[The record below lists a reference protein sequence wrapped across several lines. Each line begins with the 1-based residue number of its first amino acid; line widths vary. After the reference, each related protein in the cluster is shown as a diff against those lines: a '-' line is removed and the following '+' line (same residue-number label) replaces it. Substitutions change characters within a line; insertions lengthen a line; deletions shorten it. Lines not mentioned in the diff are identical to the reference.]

1 MVSLYIEN
9 RYIELDKDVQFAINK
24 TFEDITNPTSIINDW
39 SKTVSIPFT
48 DKNNE
53 TFGHIYNPD
62 RITLHDEGLT
72 TGLYF
77 DPLKKLDFRLE
88 WDSAVLMMGYAKMTS
103 VTKTN
108 GTGRYNVTLNG
119 ELGKVFQEMKKITFD
134 SSAYTGEDKD
144 KYWID
149 GKNWF
154 EKTMNISIFANDLN
168 NGCWQTEPFYSETP
182 TKNNCVGF
190 FPNNSKNK
198 NFDYT
203 SVNTYDGSTNS
214 IQSFVDILAKTEF
227 ETKNKISPNEVIP
240 DGMLPREIGEYRSYL
255 QHPFIYWHQL
265 FYIFK
270 DKFEQISDYKINLDP
285 YWFNIYNPYWSKLI
299 LTLKQLNND
308 NESETSM
315 VYNTKLETKLA
326 PEYKQRVWSTYNYDY
341 PYYDPSLSEYNK
353 DFDVDWSNKDSGISW
368 LLQLYKYP
376 NEGDTN
382 DSYIDNT
389 DIYMPTILKL
399 NEKPSINA
407 TLNFYI
413 SFYSRHQSGKGYKAK
428 CLDVAIAP
436 YEYMDFHLKFNYIEL
451 STKRQISII
460 TKKYVIVGQNS
471 RVTDIPADVT
481 KIETG
486 YSFIK
491 DGLAFENMT
500 FEEGSN
506 VISQIKF
513 PIYISKNFADDLGPD
528 VDLSN
533 VGVEILFNANWNTI
547 GNNLLLWSDKAVR
560 DVYAQYWPV
569 WLDTVSVNDEITE
582 GTNTYIKPTFSINY
596 FKNKRSGA
604 DINLE
609 DLWFGGNIFEEI
621 LKYCKMYKI
630 LINVDEQN
638 KTIDFLQSKT
648 YFKKYNILDWTDK
661 LDLSKDFNI
670 QPISFQNKYVLFN
683 YENDESDLN
692 KEYKTKF
699 GVNYGEK
706 KINTNYLFN
715 EETKELFSKIKT
727 SINTTPYV
735 NSWENLYTENKI
747 IYLFPSEIY
756 VADGNNNES
765 IDISGKY
772 FFYNRLENFDTSETL
787 NLRSVCITDDTEFQK
802 INNLYCYSQRF
813 NSGYYYNIEKYPL
826 CTTVEG
832 DNCCLFNIP
841 STVYTSD
848 KTLFDNKT
856 DIYTNF
862 WQNYLDERYN
872 INNKIVTCYL
882 NITPIDFCNFKFNNF
897 IKINN
902 QLYFVN
908 KIYDY
913 DIISNSPTKV
923 DLITVQD
930 LNGYTKDNYNFGF
943 LEVFN
948 QHKQLWDNHFD
959 YIYLDGNE
967 TETIYISSTSDVTFT
982 FDPEVFPVLT
992 INGERET
999 GVIPAG
1005 IQVPVTFH
1013 NIETNSLGTV
1023 TFFNED
1029 GQSIIIDVKTEINT
1043 KFTVY
1048 DTDKTVWS
1056 STDKVELQNTN
1067 PLTKTL
1073 YITSPNVDVSW
1084 NDNGTNLQNLT
1095 INGNTGSGSIPKGTM
1110 VPVVF
1115 TMINEEDGT
1124 SDSAIYGEI
1133 KFYTPQKTVTID
1145 VSLVWNEIFT
1155 IYRWDGEVWDEDVD
1169 YIKLTQSDPI
1179 KTIYLSAN
1187 DTVEWSDVSGDL
1199 QSLYLST
1206 DQDSEDWGSYTKG
1219 SGTIYPPSN
1228 MKPVHFRMD
1237 KEGQQGTDSGKVL
1250 FFNGRHEW
1258 FIDVELNGDV
1268 PPMLIYTE
1276 DNNLV
1281 SDWETLTLAG
1291 QETQSLTVYV
1301 TSDTDVD
1308 VSIHQYSG
1316 SLTDVQI
1323 NGSDAIELY
1332 QGYDTVTIK
1341 AGTKVPLTITTVFGG
1356 EDFNLEMY
1364 LNNGTIS
1371 RVFYIDCVW

>member
-9 RYIELDKDVQFAINK
+9 RYIELDNEVQFAINK

-62 RITLHDEGLT
+62 RITLHSEGLS

-88 WDSAVLMMGYAKMTS
+88 WDSAVLMTGYAKMTS
-103 VTKTN
+103 ITKTK
-108 GTGRYNVTLNG
+108 GTGRYNLTLNG
-119 ELGKVFQEMKKITFD
+119 ELGKIFQEMKKITFD
-134 SSAYTGEDKD
+134 SNAYTGEDKD

-154 EKTMNISIFANDLN
+154 DKNMNLSIFANDLN
-168 NGCWQTEPFYSETP
+168 NGCWQTDPFYSETP
-182 TKNNCVGF
+182 TKNNCIGF

-214 IQSFVDILAKTEF
+214 IQSFVDILATSEF
-227 ETKNKISPNEVIP
+227 ETKNNISPSEAIP
-240 DGMLPREIGEYRSYL
+240 NGLLPREIGEYRSYL

-285 YWFNIYNPYWSKLI
+285 YWFNKHNPYWSKLI

-308 NESETSM
+308 NNSESST
-315 VYNTKLETKLA
+315 VYNTKAVPGMPYTE
-326 PEYKQRVWSTYNYDY
+326 VWNTYNDTT
-341 PYYDPSLSEYNK
+341 PDEFNTK
-353 DFDVDWSNKDSGISW
+353 FDVHWVNNEDPIFWD
-368 LLQLYKYP
+368 LDLYKYP
-376 NEGDTN
+376 NEHDTN
-382 DSYIDNT
+382 DIYINNT
-389 DIYMPTILKL
+389 TSPTIIKL
-399 NEKPSINA
+399 SENP
-407 TLNFYI
+407 TLNTTFNFYI
-413 SFYSRHQSGKGYKAK
+413 SFYSRYKSGGRPPHKVFPKVSIHPK
-428 CLDVAIAP
+428 
-436 YEYMDFHLKFNYIEL
+436 EYMYMTLQFTYIDL
-451 STKRQISII
+451 STNHTISII
-460 TKKYVIVGQNS
+460 PKDYLIVGPNS
-471 RVTDIPADVT
+471 VYINNVRPDLTI
-481 KIETG
+481 IETE

-491 DGLAFENMT
+491 DGLDLLNMSD
-500 FEEGSN
+500 EERLGLIN
-506 VISQIKF
+506 QIKV
-513 PIYISKNFADDLGPD
+513 PILLSKNFTDDLGPD

-533 VGVEILFNANWNTI
+533 VGVEISFNARWNRHDGKI
-547 GNNLLLWSDKAVR
+547 LLDATTS
-560 DVYAQYWPV
+560 AQYWPV

-604 DINLE
+604 NVNLE
-609 DLWFGGNIFEEI
+609 DLWYGGNIFEEI

-638 KTIDFLQSKT
+638 KTIDFLQSKS

-661 LDLSKDFNI
+661 LDLSKDYNI

-706 KINTNYLFN
+706 KISTNYLFN

-747 IYLFPSEIY
+747 IYLFPAEIY
-756 VADGNNNES
+756 VADGNNNDS

-772 FFYNRLENFDTSETL
+772 FFYNRLESFDSSQTL
-787 NLRSVCITDDTEFQK
+787 NLRSVCVTDDTEFQK

-813 NSGYYYNIEKYPL
+813 NNGYYYNVEKYPL

-841 STVYTSD
+841 SMVYASD

-862 WQNYLDERYN
+862 WKNYLDERYN
-872 INNKIVTCYL
+872 VNNKIVTCYL
-882 NITPIDFCNFKFNNF
+882 DIKPFDFCNFSFNNF
-897 IKINN
+897 IKIDN

-913 DIISNSPTKV
+913 EINSNSSTKV
-923 DLITVQD
+923 DLITIQD

-943 LEVFN
+943 LELFN
-948 QHKQLWDNHFD
+948 QDKQSWDNTTD
-959 YIYLDGNE
+959 YIHLDGNE
-967 TETIYISSTSDVTFT
+967 TETIYISSSSDVTFE
-982 FDPEVFPVLT
+982 FDPEVFPILT

-999 GVIPAG
+999 GIIPAG
-1005 IQVPVTFH
+1005 TQIPVTFH
-1013 NIETNSLGTV
+1013 NINTDNQGEV
-1023 TFFNED
+1023 TFSNED
-1029 GQSIIIDVKTEINT
+1029 GQSIIIEVKTEIDS
-1043 KFTVY
+1043 KFIVY
-1048 DTDKTVWS
+1048 DTDQTEWS
-1056 STDKVELQNTN
+1056 STDKVELQNTG
-1067 PLTKTL
+1067 PLTKTI

-1084 NDNGTNLQNLT
+1084 DDNGTNLQDLT
-1095 INGNTGSGSIPKGTM
+1095 INGEAGNGSIPKGTM

-1115 TMINEEDGT
+1115 AITTDENETRDLPV
-1124 SDSAIYGEI
+1124 YGEI
-1133 KFYTPQKTVTID
+1133 KFYTPQKTVIID
-1145 VSLVWNEIFT
+1145 ITLFWNEIFT
-1155 IYRWDGEVWDEDVD
+1155 IYRWDGEVWNEGSDSIE
-1169 YIKLTQSDPI
+1169 LTPSNQT
-1179 KTIYLSAN
+1179 KTIYLTAN
-1187 DTVEWSDVSGDL
+1187 DEVEWNDVSGDL
-1199 QSLYLST
+1199 ENLYLST
-1206 DQDSEDWGSYTKG
+1206 DPDASDWGSYTRG

-1237 KEGQQGTDSGKVL
+1237 KQGQQGTTSGQVS
-1250 FFNGRHEW
+1250 FFNGKHEW
-1258 FIDVELNGDV
+1258 FINV
-1268 PPMLIYTE
+1268 I
-1276 DNNLV
+1276 
-1281 SDWETLTLAG
+1281 LTS
-1291 QETQSLTVYV
+1291 E
-1301 TSDTDVD
+1301 
-1308 VSIHQYSG
+1308 
-1316 SLTDVQI
+1316 
-1323 NGSDAIELY
+1323 
-1332 QGYDTVTIK
+1332 
-1341 AGTKVPLTITTVFGG
+1341 
-1356 EDFNLEMY
+1356 
-1364 LNNGTIS
+1364 
-1371 RVFYIDCVW
+1371 